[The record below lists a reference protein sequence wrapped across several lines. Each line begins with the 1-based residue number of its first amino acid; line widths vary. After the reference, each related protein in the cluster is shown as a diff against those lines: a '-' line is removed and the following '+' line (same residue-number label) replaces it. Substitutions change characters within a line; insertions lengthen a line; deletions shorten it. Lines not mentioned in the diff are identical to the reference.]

1 MTRFASYHLAATLSR
16 LATYTSAGAALRP
29 GQSYTVDHH
38 SNIRSAE
45 SHIQRMMLSSLK
57 QIAIAACIPLLVTAS
72 YPTAVI
78 IEFDGTS
85 QLKKDAEGLARAAV
99 VSLSRVGLDC
109 TVSRRYVFNHWSFRG
124 ASLNIDCN
132 TDIVSTGL
140 GFSTMKSIEGVG
152 NIWPVNTEK
161 LPSLSPKRTGISETE
176 LHRRRYERN
185 NQVKGLPRN
194 NIINHRSVAD
204 LDTLSTHIDTGVA
217 RLRAKNITGA
227 GIRVAVLDG
236 GFDVT
241 VPGLSLTN
249 VDYTH
254 DMTHGGDYVQD
265 ECWFHGTHVLGII
278 GAKGDE
284 VEYNVS
290 GVAPDATYE
299 LFRIQPCDS
308 SSATQDARLALAPG
322 LRIPGPLWQIVS
334 RRMAHSFFFPA
345 GNRGPG
351 IFTGSSPADGN
362 YVTAVGSVDNSVT
375 PYYTWEATWSTV
387 NNSAAGSFRIVPSS
401 PFNFPSNTKLTVWAP
416 DVPASDNCLPM
427 PDSNASASDG
437 PLFARSDFQNA
448 KGVATADYD
457 TASMLLAA
465 RKQYG
470 SLEISINAVSN
481 VSYKV
486 NSLSGL
492 LSSKFTGWGPI
503 RRTLS
508 MPLFLAPGGNILSTL
523 PQRFG
528 GLGVLSGTSMST
540 PFGAGVAALVKQ
552 KHLEYSADDI
562 RNVIATRARP
572 VKWNDAKG
580 HTLEFLAPTF
590 QQGGGLVDAW
600 SAVHATTLLST
611 ASLSFNDTAYRATN
625 LTFSI
630 KNIGKKSAKYRLS
643 HIGAGSG
650 YVLGESGYNLT
661 KAEAYPVYADI
672 HIHPTSLEIKPGS
685 SATVSVSVIKGPDLS
700 DAATRVSHFSGYVA
714 IEAEGAAN
722 KLTLPY
728 TGLGAPFL
736 VLPAINRD
744 TSILSGYNI
753 SNDATMSLTEER
765 IFNCTLNTTM
775 NSPVTFQDSFHPGVK
790 VDLVVQSRDFALS
803 IVDTNSGKEIFVMT
817 RGSSE
822 DPYLSG
828 WTWYYDGT
836 DANYSHLPAGRYH
849 WRAKALKITGDPEKK
864 EDYDTWESG
873 SWILRIVS

>member
-1 MTRFASYHLAATLSR
+1 M
-16 LATYTSAGAALRP
+16 
-29 GQSYTVDHH
+29 
-38 SNIRSAE
+38 I
-45 SHIQRMMLSSLK
+45 SSLK
-57 QIAIAACIPLLVTAS
+57 QIAIVACIPLLVTAS

-78 IEFDGTS
+78 IELDGTS
-85 QLKKDAEGLARAAV
+85 QLKEDPEGLTRAAA
-99 VSLSRVGLDC
+99 VSLSRVGLEC
-109 TVSRRYVFNHWSFRG
+109 TVSRRYIFNHWSFRG

-132 TDIVSTGL
+132 TDIISTGSIV
-140 GFSTMKSIEGVG
+140 STMKSIEGVG
-152 NIWPVNTEK
+152 NIWPVTTEK
-161 LPSLSPKRTGISETE
+161 LPSLRPRRTGISETE

-185 NQVKGLPRN
+185 NRPKGLP
-194 NIINHRSVAD
+194 H
-204 LDTLSTHIDTGVA
+204 TGVA
-217 RLRAKNITGA
+217 RLRAENITGA

-236 GFDVT
+236 GFDLA

-254 DMTHGGDYVQD
+254 DVTDGGDYVQD

-299 LFRIQPCDS
+299 LFRIQHCDS
-308 SSATQDARLALAPG
+308 SSATQDARLGSLIDAAARGVDIITCSYTSLGAWPEDPWTSVAD
-322 LRIPGPLWQIVS
+322 RIAANGTLV
-334 RRMAHSFFFPA
+334 FFPA

-351 IFTGSSPADGN
+351 IFTGSSPADGD

-387 NNSAAGSFRIVPSS
+387 NNSATGSFRIIPSS
-401 PFNFPSNTKLTVWAP
+401 PFNFPNNTKLTVWAP

-427 PDSNASASDG
+427 PDRSSLPDDLSNVVVLSKYNQCWLDAWGGAHFLTEAFNISYALYYPGKSNTSTSDG
-437 PLFARSDFQNA
+437 PLFASSDFQNA
-448 KGVATADYD
+448 KGVATVDYD

-465 RKQYG
+465 RKEYG
-470 SLEISINAVSN
+470 SLEISTDAVSN

-492 LSSKFTGWGPI
+492 LSSKFTGWGPT
-503 RRTLS
+503 RRALS

-528 GLGVLSGTSMST
+528 GWGVLSGTSMST

-552 KHLEYSADDI
+552 KHPEYSADDI
-562 RNVIATRARP
+562 RNVIATTARP

-611 ASLSFNDTAYRATN
+611 ASLNFNDTAYRATN
-625 LTFSI
+625 LTFNI

-685 SATVSVSVIKGPDLS
+685 SATVSVSVIKEPDLS

-714 IEAEGAAN
+714 IEAEGEAEGAAD

-744 TSILSGYNI
+744 TTILAGYNI
-753 SNDATMSLTEER
+753 SNDATISLTEER

-803 IVDTNSGKEIFVMT
+803 IVDTDSGKEMFVMT

-822 DPYLSG
+822 DPFLSG

-836 DANYSHLPAGRYH
+836 DANYFHLPAGRYH
-849 WRAKALKITGDPEKK
+849 WRAKALKMTGDPEKK

>member
-1 MTRFASYHLAATLSR
+1 
-16 LATYTSAGAALRP
+16 
-29 GQSYTVDHH
+29 
-38 SNIRSAE
+38 
-45 SHIQRMMLSSLK
+45 MMLSSLK
-57 QIAIAACIPLLVTAS
+57 KIAIAACIPLLVTAS

-85 QLKKDAEGLARAAV
+85 QLKDAEGLARAAA

-109 TVSRRYVFNHWSFRG
+109 TVSRGYVFNHWSFRG

-132 TDIVSTGL
+132 TDIVSTGSIC
-140 GFSTMKSIEGVG
+140 STMKLIEGVG

-161 LPSLSPKRTGISETE
+161 LPSLSPKRTGISDTE

-185 NQVKGLPRN
+185 NQIKGLPRN

-217 RLRAKNITGA
+217 RLRAENITGA

-236 GFDVT
+236 GFDLT
-241 VPGLSLTN
+241 VPGLNLTN

-254 DMTHGGDYVQD
+254 DMTDGGDYVQD

-290 GVAPDATYE
+290 GVAPDTTYE

-322 LRIPGPLWQIVS
+322 LRATDPWTSVADRIAANGTLVL
-334 RRMAHSFFFPA
+334 FPA
-345 GNRGPG
+345 GNRGPE
-351 IFTGSSPADGN
+351 IFTGSSPADGD
-362 YVTAVGSVDNSVT
+362 YLTAVGSVDNSVT

-387 NNSAAGSFRIVPSS
+387 NSSAVDSFRIVPSS
-401 PFNFPSNTKLTVWAP
+401 PFNFPNNTKLTVWAP

-427 PDSNASASDG
+427 PNRSSLPDDLSNVVVLSNYNQCWLDEWGGAHFLTEAFNISYDLYYPGQNNASTSDG
-437 PLFARSDFQNA
+437 PLFASSDFQNA
-448 KGVATADYD
+448 KGVATVDYD
-457 TASMLLAA
+457 TAS
-465 RKQYG
+465 
-470 SLEISINAVSN
+470 LEISTNAVSN

-503 RRTLS
+503 RRALS

-540 PFGAGVAALVKQ
+540 PFGADVAALVKQ
-552 KHLEYSADDI
+552 KHPEYSADDI
-562 RNVIATRARP
+562 RNVIATTARP

-685 SATVSVSVIKGPDLS
+685 SATVSVSVIKEPDLS
-700 DAATRVSHFSGYVA
+700 DSATRVSHFSGYVA

-736 VLPAINRD
+736 VSQAISGD

-753 SNDATMSLTEER
+753 SNDATMSLTEES

-790 VDLVVQSRDFALS
+790 VYLVVQSRDFALG
-803 IVDTNSGKEIFVMT
+803 IVDTNSAKEMFVMT

-836 DANYSHLPAGRYH
+836 DANYFHLPAGRYH
-849 WRAKALKITGDPEKK
+849 WRAKALKMTGDTEKE

-873 SWILRIVS
+873 TWILRIVS

>member
-1 MTRFASYHLAATLSR
+1 MT
-16 LATYTSAGAALRP
+16 
-29 GQSYTVDHH
+29 D
-38 SNIRSAE
+38 
-45 SHIQRMMLSSLK
+45 
-57 QIAIAACIPLLVTAS
+57 
-72 YPTAVI
+72 
-78 IEFDGTS
+78 
-85 QLKKDAEGLARAAV
+85 
-99 VSLSRVGLDC
+99 
-109 TVSRRYVFNHWSFRG
+109 
-124 ASLNIDCN
+124 
-132 TDIVSTGL
+132 
-140 GFSTMKSIEGVG
+140 
-152 NIWPVNTEK
+152 
-161 LPSLSPKRTGISETE
+161 
-176 LHRRRYERN
+176 
-185 NQVKGLPRN
+185 
-194 NIINHRSVAD
+194 
-204 LDTLSTHIDTGVA
+204 
-217 RLRAKNITGA
+217 
-227 GIRVAVLDG
+227 
-236 GFDVT
+236 
-241 VPGLSLTN
+241 
-249 VDYTH
+249 
-254 DMTHGGDYVQD
+254 GGDYVQD

-308 SSATQDARLALAPG
+308 SSATQDARLGSLIDAADRGVDIITCSYASLGAWPEDYRSLDLCG
-322 LRIPGPLWQIVS
+322 RSYRGEWHT
-334 RRMAHSFFFPA
+334 RFFPA

-351 IFTGSSPADGN
+351 IFTGSSPVDGD

-401 PFNFPSNTKLTVWAP
+401 PFNFPNNTKLTVWAP
-416 DVPASDNCLPM
+416 DCWLDAWGGAHFLTEAFNISYALYYPGK
-427 PDSNASASDG
+427 SNASTSDG
-437 PLFARSDFQNA
+437 PLFASSDFQNA
-448 KGVATADYD
+448 KGVATVDYD

-465 RKQYG
+465 RKEYG
-470 SLEISINAVSN
+470 SLEISTNAVSN

-492 LSSKFTGWGPI
+492 LSSKFTGWGPT
-503 RRTLS
+503 RRALS

-552 KHLEYSADDI
+552 KHPEYSADDI
-562 RNVIATRARP
+562 RNVIATTARP

-580 HTLEFLAPTF
+580 HTLEFLAP
-590 QQGGGLVDAW
+590 
-600 SAVHATTLLST
+600 TLLST

-685 SATVSVSVIKGPDLS
+685 SATVSVSVIKEPDLS

-803 IVDTNSGKEIFVMT
+803 IVDTNSGKEMFVMT

-836 DANYSHLPAGRYH
+836 DANYFYLPAGRYH
-849 WRAKALKITGDPEKK
+849 WRAKALKMTGDPEKK
-864 EDYDTWESG
+864 KDYDTWESG

>member
-1 MTRFASYHLAATLSR
+1 MT
-16 LATYTSAGAALRP
+16 
-29 GQSYTVDHH
+29 D
-38 SNIRSAE
+38 
-45 SHIQRMMLSSLK
+45 
-57 QIAIAACIPLLVTAS
+57 
-72 YPTAVI
+72 
-78 IEFDGTS
+78 
-85 QLKKDAEGLARAAV
+85 
-99 VSLSRVGLDC
+99 
-109 TVSRRYVFNHWSFRG
+109 
-124 ASLNIDCN
+124 
-132 TDIVSTGL
+132 
-140 GFSTMKSIEGVG
+140 
-152 NIWPVNTEK
+152 
-161 LPSLSPKRTGISETE
+161 
-176 LHRRRYERN
+176 
-185 NQVKGLPRN
+185 
-194 NIINHRSVAD
+194 
-204 LDTLSTHIDTGVA
+204 
-217 RLRAKNITGA
+217 
-227 GIRVAVLDG
+227 
-236 GFDVT
+236 
-241 VPGLSLTN
+241 
-249 VDYTH
+249 
-254 DMTHGGDYVQD
+254 GGDYVQD

-308 SSATQDARLALAPG
+308 SSATQDARLALVPG
-322 LRIPGPLWQIVS
+322 LRTSVADCIAANGTLVVFS
-334 RRMAHSFFFPA
+334 A
-345 GNRGPG
+345 GNRGLG
-351 IFTGSSPADGN
+351 IFTGSSPADGD

-401 PFNFPSNTKLTVWAP
+401 PFNFPNNTKLTVWAP
-416 DVPASDNCLPM
+416 DVPASENCLPM
-427 PDSNASASDG
+427 PDRTSIPDDLSNVVVLSKYDQCWLDAWGGAHFLTEAFNISYALYYPGKSNTSTSDG
-437 PLFARSDFQNA
+437 PLFASSDFQNA
-448 KGVATADYD
+448 KGVATVDYD
-457 TASMLLAA
+457 TASMPVRSAQL
-465 RKQYG
+465 KIYG
-470 SLEISINAVSN
+470 LGPYPPGSVNA
-481 VSYKV
+481 
-486 NSLSGL
+486 
-492 LSSKFTGWGPI
+492 
-503 RRTLS
+503 
-508 MPLFLAPGGNILSTL
+508 LFLAPGGNILSTL

-528 GLGVLSGTSMST
+528 GFGVLSGTSMST

-552 KHLEYSADDI
+552 KHPEYSADDI
-562 RNVIATRARP
+562 RNVIATTARP

-600 SAVHATTLLST
+600 SAVHATTLLSN

-685 SATVSVSVIKGPDLS
+685 SATVSVSVIKEPDLS

-714 IEAEGAAN
+714 IKAEGAAN

-728 TGLGAPFL
+728 TGLGAPFH

-803 IVDTNSGKEIFVMT
+803 IVDTNSDKEMFVMT

-836 DANYSHLPAGRYH
+836 DANYFHLPAGRYH
-849 WRAKALKITGDPEKK
+849 WRAKALKMTGDPEKK
-864 EDYDTWESG
+864 EDYGTWESG